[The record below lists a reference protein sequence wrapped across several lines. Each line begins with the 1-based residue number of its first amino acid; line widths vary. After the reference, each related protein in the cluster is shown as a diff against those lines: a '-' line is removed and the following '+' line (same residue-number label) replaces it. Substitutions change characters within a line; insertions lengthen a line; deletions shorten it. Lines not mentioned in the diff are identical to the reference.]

1 MTKNIF
7 EPDDLNKLCKGDY
20 LASVMEDLDGQ
31 DESSI
36 ALALGYF
43 HIDDQGKKI
52 PLVDHLKKAIDEAEK
67 NHSATHKDE
76 DNFFDIYK
84 DRLVISDDH
93 TGIVYVPKRLVEA
106 NKDFYEGT
114 ELVNFDID
122 YVNEEITYGDSD
134 SAEEYIEELGF
145 KEPMMVQS
153 VMNMVYVNPW
163 DLKWIEGSSWFTYEE
178 IADYWG
184 LRYEDCCK
192 ESSTWRDD

>member
-1 MTKNIF
+1 M
-7 EPDDLNKLCKGDY
+7 
-20 LASVMEDLDGQ
+20 Q
-31 DESSI
+31 DRLLLKESSI

-52 PLVDHLKKAIDEAEK
+52 PLVVHLKKAIDEAEE

-114 ELVNFDID
+114 ELVDFDID

-134 SAEEYIEELGF
+134 SAEEYISRAIRFGTDRAYANAF
-145 KEPMMVQS
+145 NARGQ
-153 VMNMVYVNPW
+153 
-163 DLKWIEGSSWFTYEE
+163 DRCDTIF
-178 IADYWG
+178 
-184 LRYEDCCK
+184 EDRQHVD
-192 ESSTWRDD
+192 SLYSYLVDRFRSAH